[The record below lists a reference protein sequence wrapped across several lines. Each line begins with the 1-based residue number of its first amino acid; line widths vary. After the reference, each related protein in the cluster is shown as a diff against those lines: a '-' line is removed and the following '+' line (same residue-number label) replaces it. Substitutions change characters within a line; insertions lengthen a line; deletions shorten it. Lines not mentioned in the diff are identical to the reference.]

1 MKDFLV
7 IGAGSAGCVLAAEFV
22 RRGAGSVLLLEA
34 GPSDR
39 HPLIQTPM
47 GLIWVMGSKRDWCF
61 TTTPQKAAG
70 NREIKVPRG
79 RMVGGSGSINS
90 MVWFRGR
97 RDDFDNWNVQGWS
110 YEEVAPAFEAV
121 EAALK
126 PSRLATPHPLTTG
139 LASIFPETTPTPETE
154 SSGVFAY
161 NLVGGRRNSAAR
173 AMNIGKLVELR
184 TDAHVD
190 RIILKG
196 DKAVGAV
203 LVDGSEIRVSKGVVL
218 SAGSV
223 ASPGI
228 LMRSGVGPKSDLEK
242 LGIDCREDA
251 PEVGENLHDHPGVGL
266 HFEGAGSGYGLEAA
280 QWFNWALAPLKYALS
295 RTGPFASPTVEGG
308 MFFNARGEDQ
318 VPDVQSHFIPF
329 HLAHTGPRFQK
340 KSGYFADVCVCRP
353 KSRGR
358 FSLASKDPKAAP
370 LIDLGLLKDPDDLET
385 LAAGLERLRSLLH
398 SADFGT
404 RRAPEVYPGAAVK
417 GDALKEHIR
426 ANCGTAYHPVGTLRL
441 GGPVSERLSARGVEN
456 LWVVDASIMPSVTSA
471 NTNAPSMM
479 IGWKGAEFIAE
490 DAA

>member
-7 IGAGSAGCVLAAEFV
+7 IGAGSAGCIMAAELV
-22 RRGAGSVLLLEA
+22 RRGAGSVILLEA

-39 HPLIQTPM
+39 HPLVQTPM
-47 GLIWVMGSKRDWCF
+47 GLIWVMGSKRDWRF
-61 TTTPQKAAG
+61 TTTPQEAAG

-90 MVWFRGR
+90 MAWFRGR
-97 RDDFDNWNVQGWS
+97 RDDFDTWNVKGWR
-110 YEEVAPAFEAV
+110 YEDIAPAFDAV

-126 PSRLATPHPLTTG
+126 PKRLAKPHCLTEG
-139 LASIFPETTPTPETE
+139 LSSVFANSTPTPESE

-161 NLVGGRRNSAAR
+161 NLVKGRRNSAAR
-173 AMNIGKLVELR
+173 AMNIGQQVELR
-184 TDAHVD
+184 TGAHVD
-190 RIILKG
+190 RLIWNG

-228 LMRSGVGPKSDLEK
+228 LMRSGVGPKDDLAN
-242 LGIDCREDA
+242 LGIDCRVDA
-251 PEVGENLHDHPGVGL
+251 PDVGENLHDHPGVGL

-280 QWFNWALAPLKYALS
+280 QWVNWALAPLKYALS
-295 RTGPFASPTVEGG
+295 RQGPFASPTVEGG

-318 VPDVQSHFIPF
+318 APDVQSHFIPF
-329 HLAHTGPRFQK
+329 HLAHKGHRFQM

-358 FSLASKDPKAAP
+358 LRLATKDAKAAP
-370 LIDLGLLKDPDDLET
+370 LIDLGLLRDPDDLDT
-385 LAAGLERLRSLLH
+385 LAAGVERLRELLK
-398 SADFGT
+398 SANFGT
-404 RRAPEVYPGAAVK
+404 RRAPEVFPSKAVT

-426 ANCGTAYHPVGTLRL
+426 ANCGTAYHPVGTVRL
-441 GGPVSERLSARGVEN
+441 GGPISERLSVKRTQN
-456 LWVVDASIMPSVTSA
+456 LWVADASVMPAITSA